1 MIVWNPRTAFTA
13 AVPSPAASGSAIA
26 SKRLIP
32 IASACVTRRCSD
44 VSPIPRRGRFAMR
57 MSETASLGLWMT
69 ERYAIASLIS
79 ARS

>member
-1 MIVWNPRTAFTA
+1 MWKPRTALTA
-13 AVPSPAASGSAIA
+13 AVPRPAASGSAIA

-32 IASACVTRRCSD
+32 IASACVTSRCSD
-44 VSPIPRRGRFAMR
+44 VSPIPRRGRLAIR
-57 MSETASLGLWMT
+57 SSETASFGLWMT